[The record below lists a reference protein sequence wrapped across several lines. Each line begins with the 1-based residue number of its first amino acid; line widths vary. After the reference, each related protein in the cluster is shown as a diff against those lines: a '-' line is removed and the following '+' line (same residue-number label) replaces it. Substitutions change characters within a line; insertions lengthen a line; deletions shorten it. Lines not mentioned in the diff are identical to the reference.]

1 MFKKL
6 FMFVLI
12 LTMLLFAG
20 ACGEAEEDP
29 EGDDN
34 GESAALE
41 DDDDE
46 AAFDP
51 EEDEYEAQD
60 DPVDQEE
67 DENEEGEKEE
77 DDSAELLDDIEA
89 KWTAELDFEADQL
102 EDWLLGSNEIH
113 FLYELQEQIYYQAF
127 DLNSGEK
134 IEESLVEGIPELE
147 NQEQLGRSTA
157 IRLHEL
163 DGEIFAI
170 AALNQG
176 MSHAELEPY
185 GENHWETKLKV
196 IDLKENI
203 VVLSKTPEVES
214 YKIPR
219 GPIRSG
225 TFDTGLIFDVT
236 ADGQHLMILHHF
248 PMVAGWDNYRTYSL
262 DHDREDL
269 EEENH
274 QVMSQTEDAPIWVF
288 DLKEKELKEIPYDD
302 EIAYLSPHGVEG
314 FENGMNMIFT
324 EQEGWLILDIE
335 EETIEKTGEG
345 GVYRRTEPGAPGVE
359 EYRDGESIGQELL
372 FTKVSENA
380 EICGIPFYHYIW
392 STGNNRLQYRG
403 TVPISYI
410 NQRFYYN
417 HHTEE
422 IIVNTSKGQEGQEL
436 IEKIYRLSFDEER
449 LKDNQASEPVESLK
463 ELDGIEVVEKME
475 FPLSGEEASQGRLS
489 TTGHGTSARPIKDFQ
504 HLGYGILSGVNLN
517 QPSPSDGVF
526 YYVNSNAAEEEVL
539 KVGYGNLLLADSKQ
553 VLFFKE
559 NHMIAY
565 DLDEF
570 FGGLER

>member
-6 FMFVLI
+6 FMFLLI
-12 LTMLLFAG
+12 LTMLLVAG

-29 EGDDN
+29 EGDEN

-41 DDDDE
+41 DD
-46 AAFDP
+46 
-51 EEDEYEAQD
+51 EAQD

-113 FLYELQEQIYYQAF
+113 FLYELQGEIYYQAF

-147 NQEQLGRSTA
+147 HEEQRRGSVS

-176 MSHAELEPY
+176 MSHAELESY

-196 IDLKENI
+196 IDLKENN

-288 DLKEKELKEIPYDD
+288 DLKEKELKEIPYED

-335 EETIEKTGEG
+335 EETVEKTGEG

-359 EYRDGESIGQELL
+359 EYGEGESFGQELL

-380 EICGIPFYHYIW
+380 EVGGIIPYHYLW
-392 STGNNRLQYRG
+392 SLDNNGLEYVG
-403 TVPISYI
+403 IVGPDGHV
-410 NQRFYYN
+410 NQSFYFN
-417 HHTEE
+417 HHTEK
-422 IIVNTSKGQEGQEL
+422 IIVNTMKVTEDQEYFER
-436 IEKIYRLSFDEER
+436 IYRLTVDEENLR
-449 LKDNQASEPVESLK
+449 VNQKDEPVESLK
-463 ELDGIEVVEKME
+463 ELDGIEVEEMME

-489 TTGHGTSARPIKDFQ
+489 ITGHGTSSRPIRDFQ
-504 HLGYGILSGVNLN
+504 HLGYGILSSVNLN
-517 QPSPSDGVF
+517 RPNQSDGVF

-539 KVGYGNLLLADSKQ
+539 KVGYGNLLLADSTQ

-559 NHMIAY
+559 NHMKAY

>member
-6 FMFVLI
+6 FMFLLI
-12 LTMLLFAG
+12 LTMLLVAG

-29 EGDDN
+29 EGDEN

-41 DDDDE
+41 DD
-46 AAFDP
+46 
-51 EEDEYEAQD
+51 EAQD

-89 KWTAELDFEADQL
+89 EWTAELDFEADQL

-113 FLYELQEQIYYQAF
+113 FLYELQGEIYYQAF

-147 NQEQLGRSTA
+147 HEEQRRGSVS

-176 MSHAELEPY
+176 MSHAELESY

-196 IDLKENI
+196 IDLKENN

-288 DLKEKELKEIPYDD
+288 DLKEKELKEIPYED

-335 EETIEKTGEG
+335 EETVEKTGEG

-359 EYRDGESIGQELL
+359 EYGEGESFGQELL

-380 EICGIPFYHYIW
+380 EVGGIIPYHYLW
-392 STGNNRLQYRG
+392 SLDNNGLEYVG
-403 TVPISYI
+403 IVGPDGHV
-410 NQRFYYN
+410 NQSFYFN
-417 HHTEE
+417 HHTEK
-422 IIVNTSKGQEGQEL
+422 IIVNTMKVTEDQEYFER
-436 IEKIYRLSFDEER
+436 IYRLTVDEENLR
-449 LKDNQASEPVESLK
+449 VNQKDEPVESLK
-463 ELDGIEVVEKME
+463 ELDGIEVEEMME

-489 TTGHGTSARPIKDFQ
+489 ITGHGTSARPIRDFQ

-517 QPSPSDGVF
+517 QPSQFDEAF